1 MRDTYISTFY
11 AEKCGRKCGPKCG
24 RKCGPKCGRKSDD
37 TVIEDCGQNVKNPKN
52 PLEDNEEKIPY
63 YAQKTMENSY

>member
-1 MRDTYISTFY
+1 MEDEYIG
-11 AEKCGRKCGPKCG
+11 KCGQNNIG
-24 RKCGPKCGRKSDD
+24 
-37 TVIEDCGQNVKNPKN
+37 DCGQNVKNHEN